1 MKGLLDPKVDYVFK
15 NIFGSPK
22 HPRILISFLNATLK
36 PVNKI
41 THVEIK
47 ETDIAKQFNVE
58 EIREAKDKL
67 VRMSNDKEQREI
79 YEIRSKILKDKV
91 SALNEAERKG
101 IEKGIKQRTLELA
114 QNLLDILDS
123 ETISLKTGLTVDEI
137 EKLRNN

>member
-1 MKGLLDPKVDYVFK
+1 
-15 NIFGSPK
+15 
-22 HPRILISFLNATLK
+22 
-36 PVNKI
+36 
-41 THVEIK
+41 
-47 ETDIAKQFNVE
+47 
-58 EIREAKDKL
+58 
-67 VRMSNDKEQREI
+67 MSNDKEQREI

>member
-1 MKGLLDPKVDYVFK
+1 
-15 NIFGSPK
+15 
-22 HPRILISFLNATLK
+22 
-36 PVNKI
+36 
-41 THVEIK
+41 
-47 ETDIAKQFNVE
+47 
-58 EIREAKDKL
+58 
-67 VRMSNDKEQREI
+67 MSNDKEQREI

-137 EKLRNN
+137 EQLRNN

>member
-1 MKGLLDPKVDYVFK
+1 
-15 NIFGSPK
+15 
-22 HPRILISFLNATLK
+22 
-36 PVNKI
+36 
-41 THVEIK
+41 
-47 ETDIAKQFNVE
+47 
-58 EIREAKDKL
+58 
-67 VRMSNDKEQREI
+67 MSNDKEQREI

-91 SALNEAERKG
+91 SALNEAERKD